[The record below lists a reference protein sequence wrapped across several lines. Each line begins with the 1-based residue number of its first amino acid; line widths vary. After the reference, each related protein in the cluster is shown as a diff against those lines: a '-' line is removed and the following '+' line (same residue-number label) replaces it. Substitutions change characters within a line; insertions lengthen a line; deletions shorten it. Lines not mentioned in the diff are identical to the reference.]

1 MSLFSEFRAFINR
14 GNVVDLAVGVI
25 IGAAFGRIVTS
36 IVEDLVMPPIGKV
49 AGNLDFTNLY
59 IPLSDK
65 VTPGMPLAAA
75 KAAGP
80 VIAYGNFLTILI
92 NFIIVAFCIFLVVQ
106 AVNRLKRKEALK
118 PREPAARPP
127 ELIVLT
133 EIRDLLKANVSV
145 RPGDSTGTRGGPA

>member
-1 MSLFSEFRAFINR
+1 MSIFSEFKAFINR
-14 GNVVDLAVGVI
+14 GSVVDLAVGVI
-25 IGAAFGRIVTS
+25 IGAAFGKIVTS

-80 VIAYGNFLTILI
+80 VVAYGNFLTILI
-92 NFIIVAFCIFLVVQ
+92 NFIIVAFCVFLLVQ
-106 AVNRLKRKEALK
+106 AVNRLKRNEALK
-118 PREPAARPP
+118 PQELAALPA
-127 ELIVLT
+127 EVIVLT
-133 EIRDLLKANVSV
+133 EIRDLLKENVLV
-145 RPGDSTGTRGGPA
+145 RSSDSTRTRGVD